1 MTVVHPVERAIAL
14 LRDRYVF
21 PERAE
26 AAAATLG
33 QRLAAGAYAGLD
45 ESTLAKR
52 LTEDLLD
59 VCPDPHLWVRVRAD
73 RRVPA
78 NASIRRVEILDANIG
93 YLDVRRISGSADGG
107 RAIVG
112 SMELVSRT
120 DALILDLRG
129 NSGGSP
135 AGVALWSSY
144 FLPAEPT
151 HLNSIYDR
159 VTGKTRQFWSLAW
172 LPGERYLDRP
182 LYVLTSGRT
191 FSGAEELCL
200 NLKVRGRASLV
211 GETTRGGAN
220 LATVLSLTP
229 TIEIAVPYARAINPI
244 TGGNWEGAGI
254 EPDLAVPAAAA
265 FDVAYAELLERA
277 GGAFTD
283 VSVTPRQ
290 PRRQRGTTS
299 SDDDATGYLMGVSEA
314 QQFLRSPAGDRPLLG
329 RTRPAGPT

>member
-1 MTVVHPVERAIAL
+1 MIVTHTGTVNVHPVERAIEL

-21 PERAE
+21 PERGE
-26 AAAATLG
+26 AAATTLR
-33 QRLAAGAYAGLD
+33 QRLTAGGYDGLD

-59 VCPDPHLWVRVRAD
+59 VCPDAHLWVRVRD
-73 RRVPA
+73 ERRAPA
-78 NASIRRVEILDANIG
+78 KASIRRVEILDGNIG
-93 YLDVRRISGSADGG
+93 YLDVRRISGSTDGG

-129 NSGGSP
+129 NEGGSP
-135 AGVALWSSY
+135 DGVALWSSY

-159 VTGKTRQFWSLAW
+159 VTGQTRQFWSLTW

-182 LYVLTSGRT
+182 LYVLTSDRT

-200 NLKVRGRASLV
+200 NLKVRGRARLV

-220 LATVLSLTP
+220 LATIFALTP
-229 TIEIAVPYARAINPI
+229 TMEIAVPHAYSINPI
-244 TGGNWEGAGI
+244 TGGNWEGTGI

-277 GGAFTD
+277 PGSRSDA
-283 VSVTPRQ
+283 
-290 PRRQRGTTS
+290 GT
-299 SDDDATGYLMGVSEA
+299 E
-314 QQFLRSPAGDRPLLG
+314 
-329 RTRPAGPT
+329 